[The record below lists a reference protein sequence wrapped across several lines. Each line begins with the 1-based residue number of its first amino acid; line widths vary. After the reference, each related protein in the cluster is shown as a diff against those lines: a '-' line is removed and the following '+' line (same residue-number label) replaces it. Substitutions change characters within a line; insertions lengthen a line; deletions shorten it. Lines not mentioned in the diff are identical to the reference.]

1 MSHENTPKSPAQS
14 LPESQNIPLA
24 PSTGQSSADA
34 SASSL
39 PKAYDPSIIERRW
52 AEYWV
57 SEKLFEV
64 PSPETVSGAPS
75 MQSMGGKSAAA
86 FTLLLPPPNVTGRL
100 HMGHMLNQTEMDI
113 LTRWHRMSGL
123 TSLWVPGTDHAG
135 IATQMMVER
144 QLASEGTDRKSL
156 GREAFTAR
164 VWEWKRQYGSAI
176 TDQMRRLGASVDW
189 SREYF
194 TMDDRLS
201 VAVKEAFVRLYE
213 QNLIY
218 RGSYIVNWDPI
229 QQTAVSDL
237 EVTHEDRLGKLYH
250 IRYPFADGTGSI
262 VVATTRPETML
273 GDTAVAVN
281 PTDPRYTAVIG
292 KVISLPLS
300 GVNGAPNRAIPILA
314 DDWAQPEFG
323 TGAVKV
329 TPAHDPNDFA
339 IGQRHKLASITILDI
354 EAHIDLPG
362 SPYHGLDRFI
372 ARERIVADLE
382 AAGLLVAIKDHNLA
396 IALSQR
402 TGAVIE
408 PRLSLQWF
416 LAVNKAPEGAGGKPE
431 GAGGKPEGA
440 GGKPEGAGGKPE
452 GAGGFS
458 PLNTPAQEGGFSPG
472 GVARDSIAAKA
483 IAAVRDGHIK
493 FTPEM
498 YSKTYFEWMSN
509 IHDWCIS
516 RQLWWGHRIPAWHCM
531 ACHAITVARETP
543 TACATCGSSD
553 IAQETDVLDTWF
565 SSGLLPFTV
574 FGWPGSAESQATETI
589 RGSVYG
595 EGKYIR
601 QVGGTGNYAHVRLCI
616 SPNATGKGFAF
627 SNETASEVLPE
638 IFIPPIREGI
648 QEAMR
653 DGVVEGH
660 PLVDVKVTLVD
671 GSYHEQDSNE
681 IAFRIAASIAF
692 KEAARKAVPIALDP
706 ASNLEPS
713 HLRSHGNVLT
723 LEPRTSNLTPDLAA
737 FYPTSLLVT
746 GFDILFFWVARMIML
761 GTHFMLDVPMADGSP
776 RKLAE
781 AVPFKEVYIH
791 ALVRDADRQKM
802 SKTKGN
808 VIDPIEIIE
817 RFGTDAVRFTLA
829 SMASPGTDI
838 AFSEA
843 RTEGNRAFANKIW
856 NAARFLFM
864 NLERAREAG
873 IEVTLP
879 NLGAPSSPTASS
891 SAKVGSP
898 DTDALESRWILSRL
912 HAVSAE
918 VHRALSDYRFD
929 EAASAIYQ
937 FFWGDLCDW
946 YLEIVKLRLN
956 FEPTNDLPFPIS
968 EDAER
973 SVDQTRAA
981 LTTLVAVF
989 ESALRLLSPFMPFL
1003 TEEIWHALYAGL
1015 PPAKTIALTRYPQPH
1030 DYACD
1035 KAALGEMQTLQELI
1049 STIRALRKELAVPE
1063 RESAPI
1069 RIHGDAQILDPLQF
1083 SQDILAR
1090 LARVSGIE
1098 VSATALTGNNARST
1112 ASFDV
1117 AVLYER
1123 QIDVPAE
1130 RERLTKDL
1138 AKYEKGL
1145 AAAERQLSNESFMAK
1160 APAHIVEGLR
1170 KQTAE
1175 TRTLHDKTKSALDAL
1190 A

>member
-1 MSHENTPKSPAQS
+1 MNRKETPKPPAQS
-14 LPESQNIPLA
+14 LPESPAQPA
-24 PSTGQSSADA
+24 TEA
-34 SASSL
+34 SASNL
-39 PKAYDPSIIERRW
+39 PKAYDPSAIEQRW

-57 SEKLFEV
+57 RERLFDV
-64 PSPETVSGAPS
+64 PTPKTGAEAGAPQLDS
-75 MQSMGGKSAAA
+75 ERRDSKR
-86 FTLLLPPPNVTGRL
+86 FTQLLPPPNVTGRL

-113 LTRWHRMSGL
+113 LTRWHRMSGQ

-135 IATQMMVER
+135 IATQIMVER
-144 QLASEGTDRKSL
+144 QIATEGSSRQQL
-156 GREAFTAR
+156 GRDAFTAR

-194 TMDDRLS
+194 TMDDHLN

-213 QNLIY
+213 QGLIY

-237 EVTHEDRLGKLYH
+237 EVTHEDRVDKLYH

-281 PTDPRYTAVIG
+281 PADARYTAFIG

-300 GVNGAPNRAIPILA
+300 AVNGSPNREIPILA
-314 DDWAQPEFG
+314 DEWAQPEFG

-339 IGQRHKLASITILDI
+339 IGQRHALPSLTILDTT
-354 EAHIDLPG
+354 AHIDLSG
-362 SPYHGLDRFI
+362 SPYHGLDRFA
-372 ARERIVADLE
+372 ARKRIVADMDAL
-382 AAGLLVAIKDHNLA
+382 GLLVDIKDHNLA
-396 IALSQR
+396 IAISQR
-402 TGAVIE
+402 SGAVIE
-408 PRLSLQWF
+408 PRLSMQWF
-416 LAVNKAPEGAGGKPE
+416 LAVNKA
-431 GAGGKPEGA
+431 
-440 GGKPEGAGGKPE
+440 PE

-458 PLNTPAQEGGFSPG
+458 PLNTPAQEAGFSPG

-483 IAAVRDGHIK
+483 IAAVRDGHIH

-498 YSKTYFEWMSN
+498 YSKTYFEWMTN

-516 RQLWWGHRIPAWHCM
+516 RQLWWGHRIPAWHCA
-531 ACHAITVARETP
+531 ACRAITVARETP
-543 TACATCGSSD
+543 VACASCGSTQ

-574 FGWPGSAESQATETI
+574 FGWPG
-589 RGSVYG
+589 
-595 EGKYIR
+595 
-601 QVGGTGNYAHVRLCI
+601 
-616 SPNATGKGFAF
+616 
-627 SNETASEVLPE
+627 TASLSS
-638 IFIPPIREGI
+638 RSAAEG
-648 QEAMR
+648 
-653 DGVVEGH
+653 
-660 PLVDVKVTLVD
+660 
-671 GSYHEQDSNE
+671 
-681 IAFRIAASIAF
+681 AASS
-692 KEAARKAVPIALDP
+692 L
-706 ASNLEPS
+706 
-713 HLRSHGNVLT
+713 GLT
-723 LEPRTSNLTPDLAA
+723 ADLAA

-761 GTHFMLDVPMADGSP
+761 GTHFMLDVPMPGGST

-864 NLERAREAG
+864 NLDRAREAG

-879 NLGAPSSPTASS
+879 NPSEGVILSDPERAQRVEGDSKDPEGAGPVHTASS
-891 SAKVGSP
+891 FSTSNPEATP
-898 DTDALESRWILSRL
+898 LETRWILSRL
-912 HAVSAE
+912 NAVSAE

-956 FEPTNDLPFPIS
+956 FEPTNDLPFPTS
-968 EDAER
+968 EDAED
-973 SVDQTRAA
+973 SVEQTRAA
-981 LTTLVAVF
+981 LTTFVHVF

-1015 PPAKTIALTRYPQPH
+1015 PPAKSIALTHYPQPQ

-1035 KAALGEMQTLQELI
+1035 EAALGEMQTLQELI
-1049 STIRALRKELAVPE
+1049 ATIRALRKELAVPE
-1063 RESAPI
+1063 RESATI
-1069 RIHGDAQILDPLQF
+1069 RIHGDAQILDSLQF

-1098 VSATALTGNNARST
+1098 VSDDPLTGNNARST
-1112 ASFDV
+1112 ANFDI

-1170 KQTAE
+1170 KQAAE
-1175 TRTLHDKTKSALDAL
+1175 TRTLHDKTKAALDAL
-1190 A
+1190 PPNN